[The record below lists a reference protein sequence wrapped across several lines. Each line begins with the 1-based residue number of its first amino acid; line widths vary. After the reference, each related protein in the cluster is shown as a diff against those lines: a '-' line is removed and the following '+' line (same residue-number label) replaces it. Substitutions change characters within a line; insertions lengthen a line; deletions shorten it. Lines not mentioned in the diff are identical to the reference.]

1 MGGLGVL
8 LDDGTV
14 EVAVYVDLRHDR
26 RSDIS
31 QVEATGLGAERRP
44 TRCTL
49 AVDCVCVISRRSLV
63 SLGLSVLDGREVKDV
78 EANTRIGSK
87 DGVSTVNIGHGKGQ
101 KTASGGTNLGEVGGQ
116 GTILRDIPNSKK
128 TGVSRGC
135 AFDRR
140 DKLVSGLVEDDV
152 TRGVR
157 RASGWGGLVEIKRAL
172 RVGDRLEAL
181 GARGVASDNGQ
192 RSA

>member
-1 MGGLGVL
+1 MIP
-8 LDDGTV
+8 
-14 EVAVYVDLRHDR
+14 E
-26 RSDIS
+26 S
-31 QVEATGLGAERRP
+31 
-44 TRCTL
+44 
-49 AVDCVCVISRRSLV
+49 
-63 SLGLSVLDGREVKDV
+63 
-78 EANTRIGSK
+78 NTRIGSK

-101 KTASGGTNLGEVGGQ
+101 KTASGGTNLGEVGGR
-116 GTILRDIPNSKK
+116 GTILRDIPNSKE

-181 GARGVASDNGQ
+181 GACGVTSDNRQ